1 MMTKRYITLFFVC
14 FFLFGALSAKK
25 QNTMLVDSLSM
36 ERNENFISVKFLL
49 HLDAVKVKSNRGGS
63 PIIVSIQIN
72 STSASYSES
81 CSGMTIN
88 YSVIDK

>member
-49 HLDAVKVKSNRGGS
+49 HLDAVKVKSNRALLVT
-63 PIIVSIQIN
+63 PRIISDSDTVDLVSF
-72 STSASYSES
+72 
-81 CSGMTIN
+81 GL
-88 YSVIDK
+88 